1 MSYPY
6 LQTYNMTSYDTLQGN
21 YSGVLRPIL
30 ITSWSDIERII
41 RIIQNN
47 QNNICKNNVATW
59 SCKYSV
65 II

>member
-6 LQTYNMTSYDTLQGN
+6 LQTYNMTLYETLQGN
-21 YSGVLRPIL
+21 YSSVLRPIL

-41 RIIQNN
+41 RNN
-47 QNNICKNNVATW
+47 QNNICKNNVITW